1 MLKKYQDFIN
11 EGWLSRSKIV
21 IYNIYD
27 SLIDIYNNKIV
38 PKIGEVEEYKN
49 HMLDNVLEKE
59 DLKEFNDLKKV
70 FIDSRNDFAD
80 YVLGLDKFYGKHFS
94 TIVHSSSDPDED
106 FEEIQK
112 IINRTGYDLEVI
124 KKLFDPIVCV
134 FLSENFGQFIQ
145 KHQLDEQN
153 GYIDIY
159 LYKLNENLN
168 LDTKVWLGGD
178 SWGDALQSLADEEY
192 VVKYAY
198 GYHKTKY
205 GKLFLDQIG
214 LSKEDFV
221 SNALEYIKDHMN
233 REVIPDIN
241 SNLLRDYGINF
252 EVTDEYIT
260 FDDDRFIINYGDMY
274 KDICKLEPIKDFYLE
289 DLKKIVI
296 RNFKTNTYNIE
307 KLNIQD
313 TGDELI
319 IS

>member
-178 SWGDALQSLADEEY
+178 SWGDALQSLANEEY

-252 EVTDEYIT
+252 EVTDEYILLMMI
-260 FDDDRFIINYGDMY
+260 DLLLIMV
-274 KDICKLEPIKDFYLE
+274 ICIKIFVNFNQS
-289 DLKKIVI
+289 KIFTWRI
-296 RNFKTNTYNIE
+296 
-307 KLNIQD
+307 
-313 TGDELI
+313 
-319 IS
+319 